1 MTKRCRRIIIRNCR
15 RSKGS
20 NFSLEGKMKR
30 FAQRVSTAILLLLLI
45 STGVPLFGQTPNN
58 ALQFTTF
65 IPIPNWTS
73 AASFDALWFD
83 AQNGVAYIADRIN
96 DGATAIDAKTMTY
109 IGTSVPP
116 GCGINTATTAPSQT
130 NCRPSGILVTPDTQ
144 KLIFTGRGPLS
155 SNPNAPPPGIWV
167 FDLKAPTAPPVLIQ
181 TLQGPDFV
189 DYNPV
194 NQLVYVKPPRREAAT
209 IRSSLRIQ

>member
-1 MTKRCRRIIIRNCR
+1 MR
-15 RSKGS
+15 RS
-20 NFSLEGKMKR
+20 MKYVSR
-30 FAQRVSTAILLLLLI
+30 AMGLLLTAFLLLTPLSVPAFAQ
-45 STGVPLFGQTPNN
+45 NN
-58 ALQFTTF
+58 ALELTNF
-65 IPIPNWTS
+65 IPIPNWAST
-73 AASFDALWFD
+73 ASFDALWFD
-83 AQNGVAYIADRIN
+83 VQNGVAYIADRIN
-96 DGATAIDAKTMTY
+96 DGATAVDAKTMTY

-116 GCGINTATTAPSQT
+116 GCGIQTATTSPSRT

-144 KLIFTGRGPLS
+144 KLVFTGGGPLS